1 MLSIK
6 WGIQWAF
13 AHNGD
18 VPLFK
23 CERGELPSL
32 GCAKGE
38 SIERIYNPVGDTDSE
53 KIFCSILNALKAEF
67 SECPSLP
74 ELHDYLRILQD
85 EIVDHD
91 REETILNFLL
101 TCGEHVQFAYSWPGS
116 RPGSKVW
123 NGLHYV
129 IREPPFKMAALSD
142 CDYEVDFEQLTSDDD
157 RVAIIATKPLTLNEE
172 WVEFERGELILF
184 DNGLPH
190 LSPDDCIEA
199 ELRSHGLDTDWL
211 PPRRQKTLKED
222 LRRFLK
228 KRDSQ
233 TFTGAGI

>member
-23 CERGELPSL
+23 CARGELPSL

-101 TCGEHVQFAYSWPGS
+101 TCGEHVRKFFHIFFM
-116 RPGSKVW
+116 RRDIHFCV
-123 NGLHYV
+123 HV
-129 IREPPFKMAALSD
+129 
-142 CDYEVDFEQLTSDDD
+142 
-157 RVAIIATKPLTLNEE
+157 
-172 WVEFERGELILF
+172 
-184 DNGLPH
+184 
-190 LSPDDCIEA
+190 
-199 ELRSHGLDTDWL
+199 
-211 PPRRQKTLKED
+211 PR
-222 LRRFLK
+222 
-228 KRDSQ
+228 
-233 TFTGAGI
+233 